1 MEEYLKTRL
10 EQGKNPLWS
19 QITEELEYSK
29 GIESVKYE
37 SLLVMGMGGSGI
49 AGDVLKVVSN
59 TVSSRNII
67 VR

>member
-49 AGDVLKVVSN
+49 ALSL
-59 TVSSRNII
+59 IHI
-67 VR
+67 